1 MLNILYFILF
11 KIFYNQEI
19 NIDIQGRQFALTY
32 IEVGSS
38 LIEMPI
44 ILSTYTD
51 KLTLINIPGSFS
63 YDINNSS
70 TVNKTKDF
78 DNFDYYYLNNKYN
91 VSSLI
96 VEDYIK
102 FNNKSY
108 SFYFGYSNNSDSIN
122 FAKEN
127 RFPELGFIGISKNKT
142 DNKYNFI
149 NQLIEKEIIKKKLI
163 YFEKFNNGTTFR
175 KISLGNYPEIF
186 KNNNNDS
193 IFECKMNDTFKTNRI
208 CKSNRIIFGSFNTLE
223 EFNNNSIEINENIDF
238 TYNTNN
244 YHIFPM
250 KYKEIFE
257 NKIKDI
263 DNCTFIN
270 WYYYSLW
277 ACEKKEN
284 FPKISLVINHTI
296 INMHNI
302 LFENLGIG
310 FPYLIILFKDID
322 KIELSVQQMVYKG
335 FSVLFDDDNDI
346 IKFISNNTLDIIHTD
361 YDKDDEKKDPET
373 NYLLYFIIVLI
384 IIIVFLA
391 IDLILIYKKPK
402 LNIDNDLEENIM
414 QE

>member
-373 NYLLYFIIVLI
+373 NYLLYFILVLI

-402 LNIDNDLEENIM
+402 LNIDNDLKENIM

>member
-223 EFNNNSIEINENIDF
+223 EFNNNSIEINENIEF

-257 NKIKDI
+257 NKMKDI
-263 DNCTFIN
+263 ENCSFVN
-270 WYYYSLW
+270 WYFYSLW
-277 ACEKKEN
+277 ACEKKEI
-284 FPKISLVINHTI
+284 FPNISLVINHTI
-296 INMHNI
+296 INMHNV

-310 FPYLIILFKDID
+310 FPYLIILFKDNID

-335 FSVLFDDDNDI
+335 FSVLFDDENEI
-346 IKFISNNTLDIIHTD
+346 IKFISNNTNDIIHTD
-361 YDKDDEKKDPET
+361 YDKEKEDDS
-373 NYLLYFIIVLI
+373 NYLIYFIITFIII
-384 IIIVFLA
+384 IIIVA
-391 IDLILIYKKPK
+391 IDIILICKKPK
-402 LNIDNDLEENIM
+402 SNIDNDL
-414 QE
+414 QEDILLE

>member
-257 NKIKDI
+257 NKMKDI
-263 DNCTFIN
+263 ENCSFVN
-270 WYYYSLW
+270 WYFYSLW
-277 ACEKKEN
+277 ACEKKEI
-284 FPKISLVINHTI
+284 FPNISLVINHTI
-296 INMHNI
+296 INMHNV

-310 FPYLIILFKDID
+310 FPYLIILFKDNID

-335 FSVLFDDDNDI
+335 FSVLFDDENEI
-346 IKFISNNTLDIIHTD
+346 IKFISNNTNDIIHTD
-361 YDKDDEKKDPET
+361 YDKEKEDDS
-373 NYLLYFIIVLI
+373 NYLIYFIITFIII
-384 IIIVFLA
+384 IIIVA
-391 IDLILIYKKPK
+391 IDIILICKKPK
-402 LNIDNDLEENIM
+402 SNIDNDL
-414 QE
+414 QEDILLE

>member
-149 NQLIEKEIIKKKLI
+149 NQLIEKEIIKK
-163 YFEKFNNGTTFR
+163 N
-175 KISLGNYPEIF
+175 
-186 KNNNNDS
+186 
-193 IFECKMNDTFKTNRI
+193 
-208 CKSNRIIFGSFNTLE
+208 
-223 EFNNNSIEINENIDF
+223 
-238 TYNTNN
+238 
-244 YHIFPM
+244 
-250 KYKEIFE
+250 
-257 NKIKDI
+257 
-263 DNCTFIN
+263 
-270 WYYYSLW
+270 
-277 ACEKKEN
+277 
-284 FPKISLVINHTI
+284 
-296 INMHNI
+296 
-302 LFENLGIG
+302 
-310 FPYLIILFKDID
+310 
-322 KIELSVQQMVYKG
+322 
-335 FSVLFDDDNDI
+335 
-346 IKFISNNTLDIIHTD
+346 
-361 YDKDDEKKDPET
+361 
-373 NYLLYFIIVLI
+373 
-384 IIIVFLA
+384 
-391 IDLILIYKKPK
+391 
-402 LNIDNDLEENIM
+402 
-414 QE
+414 

>member
-257 NKIKDI
+257 NKMKDI
-263 DNCTFIN
+263 ENCSFVN
-270 WYYYSLW
+270 WYFYSLW
-277 ACEKKEN
+277 ACEKKEI
-284 FPKISLVINHTI
+284 FPNISLVINHTI
-296 INMHNI
+296 INMHNV

-310 FPYLIILFKDID
+310 FPYLIILFKDNID

-335 FSVLFDDDNDI
+335 FSVLFDDENEI
-346 IKFISNNTLDIIHTD
+346 IKFISNNTNDIIHTD
-361 YDKDDEKKDPET
+361 YDKEKEDDS
-373 NYLLYFIIVLI
+373 NYQIYFIITFIII
-384 IIIVFLA
+384 IIIVA
-391 IDLILIYKKPK
+391 IDIILICKKPK
-402 LNIDNDLEENIM
+402 SNIDNDL
-414 QE
+414 QEDILPE

>member
-70 TVNKTKDF
+70 TVNKTKDI

-223 EFNNNSIEINENIDF
+223 EFNNNSIEINENIEF

-257 NKIKDI
+257 NKMKDI
-263 DNCTFIN
+263 ENCSFVN
-270 WYYYSLW
+270 WYFYSLW
-277 ACEKKEN
+277 ACEKKEI
-284 FPKISLVINHTI
+284 FPNISLVINHTI
-296 INMHNI
+296 INMHNV

-310 FPYLIILFKDID
+310 FPYLIILFKDNID

-335 FSVLFDDDNDI
+335 FSVLFDDENEI
-346 IKFISNNTLDIIHTD
+346 IKFISNNTNDIIHTD
-361 YDKDDEKKDPET
+361 YDKEKEDDS
-373 NYLLYFIIVLI
+373 NYLIYFIITFIII
-384 IIIVFLA
+384 IIIVA
-391 IDLILIYKKPK
+391 IDIILICKKPK
-402 LNIDNDLEENIM
+402 SNIDNDL
-414 QE
+414 QEDILLE